1 MWELPSWM
9 SARESGKRPWLEGT
23 IRVRLSGFYLGLFLT
38 RLVVFYMLI
47 CMESALSPSGGI
59 RGDVK
64 GQVALLSRTN
74 ANVFDEA
81 VRVTEGES
89 PSRIHL
95 IGVRINC

>member
-1 MWELPSWM
+1 MG
-9 SARESGKRPWLEGT
+9 AT
-23 IRVRLSGFYLGLFLT
+23 ILDVCKRVRKKTLVGGNHQSKAFWFLSCF
-38 RLVVFYMLI
+38 VFNQISCVYVLI
-47 CMESALSPSGGI
+47 CTESALSPSGGI

-95 IGVRINC
+95 IGVRVNC

>member
-1 MWELPSWM
+1 
-9 SARESGKRPWLEGT
+9 LEET
-23 IRVRLSGFYLGLFLT
+23 IRVRHSVALLLFVIKVNCPVYLPWNLCSL
-38 RLVVFYMLI
+38 
-47 CMESALSPSGGI
+47 PKGGI

-81 VRVTEGES
+81 VRVTEGEV

-95 IGVRINC
+95 IGVRVNFC

>member
-1 MWELPSWM
+1 M
-9 SARESGKRPWLEGT
+9 SARESGRRHWLAGT
-23 IRVRLSGFYLGLFLT
+23 IRVRLSRAPLSFFPAN
-38 RLVVFYMLI
+38 RLVVCTLI
-47 CMESALSPSGGI
+47 CIDFVLSPQGGI

-89 PSRIHL
+89 PARIHL
-95 IGVRINC
+95 IGVRVNLLII

>member
-9 SARESGKRPWLEGT
+9 SARESGKRHWLEGT
-23 IRVRLSGFYLGLFLT
+23 IRVRLSGFYLVLFLT
-38 RLVVFYMLI
+38 KLVVLI

-95 IGVRINC
+95 IGVRVNC